1 MSRGVLYLVWG
12 DYNQQSLKRSIASL
26 QHWHP
31 ELEHRVVTMP
41 DSSNVLC
48 KSQMYDLSPFEE
60 TLYLDA
66 DTTVMGRLDYGFAQ
80 AMRFGMALCINCNPW
95 NRRYHNLRQEPDAV
109 EYSSGVVFF
118 VKHGGTERIFNQWH
132 VNKVLDSSCRY
143 VTDSGEIK
151 EQKYNDQALLTLA
164 LAMTGNNPFV
174 LPPNWNLH
182 PRWQKTFWGELKI
195 LHGYSDIPRSLLR
208 WNEEQ
213 SKPDAVIRCVSLPG
227 DMT

>member
-12 DYNQQSLKRSIASL
+12 DYNQQSLKRSIVSL

-31 ELEHRVVTMP
+31 ELEHRVVTLP
-41 DSSNVLC
+41 DDSNVLC
-48 KSQMYDLSPFEE
+48 KSQMYDLSPFDE

-66 DTTVMGRLDYGFAQ
+66 DTTVMGKLDYGFLKAKQ
-80 AMRFGMALCINCNPW
+80 HGMALCINCNPW
-95 NRRYHNLRQEPDAV
+95 NRRYRIVQHSDEV

-118 VKHGGTERIFNQWH
+118 DKTNHSALNVFREWDNYRDVDTGTLYR
-132 VNKVLDSSCRY
+132 
-143 VTDSGEIK
+143 TDAGEIK
-151 EQKYNDQALLTLA
+151 EQKYNDQALLSIA
-164 LAMTGNNPFV
+164 IRDCRFNPFT
-174 LPPNWNLH
+174 LPLNWNLH

-227 DMT
+227 DMV